1 MTWSACSVPDVT
13 TTEISGRTPIALER
27 GREAP
32 TVRDDRDEIAPGR
45 R

>member
-13 TTEISGRTPIALER
+13 TTTISERKPSALER
-27 GREAP
+27 GGEVP
-32 TVRDDRDEIAPGR
+32 GVLDEPDDIILGR